1 MPIWLRNLT
10 FNKLKSYYES
20 QNKSQDDI
28 VKENIQTLK
37 SASPLIKNSKTP
49 TYVTKAIKK

>member
-37 SASPLIKNSKTP
+37 SASPPIKNSKTP

>member
-1 MPIWLRNLT
+1 MPIWLRNFT
-10 FNKLKSYYES
+10 FNKLKSYYET

-37 SASPLIKNSKTP
+37 LSNPPIKNSKTP